1 MIGRLAAI
9 VLAAAVGLATA
20 VPASAHCDGLDG
32 PVAKAA
38 QHALDTGN
46 VNLALPY
53 APASA
58 EAEITAKFVETQ
70 RVRKLGADARALA
83 DMAFIETVVRLHRI
97 GEGASY
103 TGVRPA
109 GVEYGPMIPAAER
122 ALQSESISEVR
133 TLLIAD
139 IDQRLSERLAHFQ
152 ELRNVSTEPKKHDQV
167 SAARQRISAE
177 LGFITY
183 AEGLRQS
190 IVAGLADHEE

>member
-1 MIGRLAAI
+1 MW
-9 VLAAAVGLATA
+9 TA
-20 VPASAHCDGLDG
+20 PASAHCDGLDG
-32 PVAKAA
+32 PVAAA
-38 QHALDTGN
+38 ARQALETGN

-58 EAEITAKFVETQ
+58 EAEITAKFAEAR
-70 RVRKLGADARALA
+70 RVRKLGADARSLA

-109 GVEYGPMIPAAER
+109 GIEYGPMIPAAER
-122 ALQSESISEVR
+122 ALQTGSISEVR
-133 TLLIAD
+133 TLLISD

-152 ELRNVSTEPKKHDQV
+152 ELRNVSTEPKQYDQV
-167 SAARQRISAE
+167 LAARLRISAE

-190 IVAGLADHEE
+190 IVAGLAHHEQ